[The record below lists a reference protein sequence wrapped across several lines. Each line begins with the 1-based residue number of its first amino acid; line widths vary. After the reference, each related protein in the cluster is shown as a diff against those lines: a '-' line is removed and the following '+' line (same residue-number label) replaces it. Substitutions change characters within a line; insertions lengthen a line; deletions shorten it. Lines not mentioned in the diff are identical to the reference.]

1 MKKLHILYTAA
12 ITLLSVAFFSSCQK
26 AQNPGGTA
34 TQSLANEWWVK
45 IDDGHDATGD
55 FGPGYYNLSTYNTA
69 ANLPTEMWIDD
80 MNNSKSFWDIKGKV
94 AVNGLTFSGN
104 NIVNQDYSST
114 FTITNGKVIPN
125 GAKGPSSKAVTDSI
139 FFNIV
144 FSDQSAP
151 GVVHKVSG
159 YARTRFSQDDN

>member
-1 MKKLHILYTAA
+1 MKNIHKVFTAIA
-12 ITLLSVAFFSSCQK
+12 LLLVIVLNSCQK
-26 AQNPGGTA
+26 DQVAGGTA

-45 IDDGHDATGD
+45 VDDGKDATGD

-94 AVNGLTFSGN
+94 SVNGNTFSGA
-104 NIVNQDYSST
+104 NIANQDYTST

-125 GAKGPSSKAVTDSI
+125 GARGPVSKDVTDSI
-139 FFNIV
+139 VFNIV
-144 FSDQSAP
+144 FSDQSSP
-151 GVVHKVSG
+151 GTVHKVSG
-159 YARTRFSQDDN
+159 YARTRFAQDDH